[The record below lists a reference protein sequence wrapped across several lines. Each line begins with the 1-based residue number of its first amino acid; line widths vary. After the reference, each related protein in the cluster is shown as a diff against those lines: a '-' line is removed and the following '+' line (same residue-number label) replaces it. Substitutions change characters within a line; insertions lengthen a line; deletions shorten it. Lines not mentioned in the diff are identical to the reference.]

1 MPAVEGVNV
10 TAKVQELPAASVA
23 VQVVPKTAKADAFVP
38 PMTAGSVTL
47 SGPVPVLL
55 SVTVCAADVLPAG
68 VLGNVT
74 AAGASVAVP
83 TDDETPLP
91 VRLSATLGVAVLSV
105 AVTVSVS
112 APDDCGEKLNT
123 SVQLA
128 FGASDVDDA
137 LQVLAEVS
145 VKEVVAPEST

>member
-1 MPAVEGVNV
+1 V

-23 VQVVPKTAKADAFVP
+23 VQLVPKTEKAEAFVP
-38 PMTAGSVTL
+38 PMTAGSVKL

-55 SVTVCAADVLPAG
+55 SVNVCAADVLPAA

-74 AAGASVAVP
+74 AVGASVAVP
-83 TDDETPLP
+83 TADETPVP
-91 VRLSATLGVAVLSV
+91 VRLSVTLGVAVLSV

-112 APDDCGEKLNT
+112 APADCGEKLKT

-145 VKEVVAPEST
+145 VNEVVAPESV